1 MYHQCPESAKRRSP
15 AMVPAPR
22 TDRRGPLAHRD
33 VIDEILDA
41 VLADLEEDLT
51 KRLTREMRK
60 GIRTELETV
69 VREEARRLIKKKLR

>member
-15 AMVPAPR
+15 ALVPVPC
-22 TDRRGPLAHRD
+22 TDRRRPLAHRD

-60 GIRTELETV
+60 GIKMKLEAV
-69 VREEARRLIKKKLR
+69 VREEAKRLIKKKLR